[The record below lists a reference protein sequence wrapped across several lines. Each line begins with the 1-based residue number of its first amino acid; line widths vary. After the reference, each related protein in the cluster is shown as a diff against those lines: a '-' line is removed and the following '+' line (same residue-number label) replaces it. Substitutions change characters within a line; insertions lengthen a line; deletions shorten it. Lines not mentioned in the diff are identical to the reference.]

1 MAGGSG
7 SGTGSSSGSSG
18 SSGSDSGGVPE
29 GGVVLSDAGVN
40 MVPAGYTGTPFKA
53 NTIPGTIYGADYD
66 TGGPGV
72 AYCHAP
78 GVTGAACGN
87 GRTLHDWCCPNGNDK
102 LCWDTVAVCPPY
114 RTGMP
119 CVQGSNAAGNC
130 PDNGGLSHMN
140 PGEPDDYPNG
150 MTVTPY
156 FPYLSYSVTG
166 EWFKY
171 TVQVLEAGT
180 YSVSGLDGTPRP
192 DQNAQPTVS
201 LDFGAEP
208 GAEPTTGV
216 FNVPPSICGTPD
228 PGCTEGYHV
237 WQTNNNMATV
247 TFPAPGTY
255 VMTMNLVT
263 SFFNPGFW
271 VFAKM

>member
-1 MAGGSG
+1 
-7 SGTGSSSGSSG
+7 
-18 SSGSDSGGVPE
+18 
-29 GGVVLSDAGVN
+29 
-40 MVPAGYTGTPFKA
+40 MVPAGYTGTPFKTL
-53 NTIPGTIYGADYD
+53 TIPGTIYGADYD

-78 GVTGAACGN
+78 GVTGAACAN
-87 GRTLHDWCCPNGNDK
+87 GRTLHDWCCPNGGQK
-102 LCWDTVAVCPPY
+102 LCYENATSTPTACAPY
-114 RTGMP
+114 RTGTP
-119 CVQGSNAAGNC
+119 CVLNGTTTNGNC
-130 PDNGGLSHMN
+130 PDNAGLSHMN

-150 MTVTPY
+150 MPVAPY

-180 YSVSGLDGTPRP
+180 YTISGLDGAPRP
-192 DQNAQPTVS
+192 PQNDAPTVS
-201 LDFGAEP
+201 LDFGN
-208 GAEPTTGV
+208 GVTTGT
-216 FNVPPSICGTPD
+216 FTIPSSVCGTPD

-237 WQTNNNMATV
+237 WQTNNNLATV

-255 VMTMNLVT
+255 VMTFTLIT

-271 VFAKM
+271 VFTKM